1 MIMKISKFNALKK
14 LALTCVASSFC
25 YANQATFGLKINKA
39 TKEEFAKKINIQVSD
54 SIFSY

>member
-1 MIMKISKFNALKK
+1 MKISKFNALKK